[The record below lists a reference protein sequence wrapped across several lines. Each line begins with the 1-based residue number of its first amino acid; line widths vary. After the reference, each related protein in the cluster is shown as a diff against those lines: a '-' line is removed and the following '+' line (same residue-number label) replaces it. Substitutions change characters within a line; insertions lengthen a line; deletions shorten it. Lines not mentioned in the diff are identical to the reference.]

1 MLEPH
6 SDASR
11 RQNSLPCLGPL
22 DEDDR
27 VVEVRLE
34 IAPLRRR
41 HVSEAKEVEVRHVDS
56 ALVPV
61 ADGVRRARDWTFD
74 AERAG
79 GAADERGLAGAEL
92 ARNRHDV
99 ARAEVGGEPGSEL
112 LGLFGRVCLDQ
123 KRPS

>member
-1 MLEPH
+1 MLESN

-11 RQNSLPCLGPL
+11 RQNPLPRLGPL
-22 DEDDR
+22 DEYDR

-56 ALVPV
+56 TLVPLT
-61 ADGVRRARDWTFD
+61 DGVRRARDWTFD
-74 AERAG
+74 AERAR
-79 GAADERGLAGAEL
+79 GAADERRLAGAEL
-92 ARNRHDV
+92 ARDRHDV
-99 ARAEVGGEPGSEL
+99 ARAQVGGEPGSKL
-112 LGLFGRVCLDQ
+112 LGFFGRVCLDQ